1 MLDNRIYFER
11 FGHMLE
17 EKIFTLKLT
26 ADGLEVST
34 PNPAPKKPEPKV
46 CAESDIKAPRWNHW
60 YQRKLARVWNA
71 TLLGMNVEPS
81 GEARTALKMLHPE
94 RYQVYLDRLDV
105 AKTLMGY
112 DLSYYEDHVREGNSV
127 GEKYVALVDYYEF
140 TSKLGWADSDL
151 DAMREGLQI
160 DTKPSKPQEMRQN
173 QKNNLLV
180 LLNEA
185 FLVQV
190 PDYDVKK
197 PGETATAILK
207 WMSDNDMRSP
217 IQHRTLKEYITDVAA
232 AIEQFDEREK
242 RSHAR
247 MDVDRV
253 QNGSTTDS

>member
-1 MLDNRIYFER
+1 
-11 FGHMLE
+11 
-17 EKIFTLKLT
+17 
-26 ADGLEVST
+26 
-34 PNPAPKKPEPKV
+34 
-46 CAESDIKAPRWNHW
+46 
-60 YQRKLARVWNA
+60 
-71 TLLGMNVEPS
+71 
-81 GEARTALKMLHPE
+81 
-94 RYQVYLDRLDV
+94 
-105 AKTLMGY
+105 MGY
-112 DLSYYEDHVREGNSV
+112 DLPYYEDHVREGNSV

-207 WMSDNDMRSP
+207 WMSDNDMRRP

>member
-1 MLDNRIYFER
+1 MP
-11 FGHMLE
+11 E

-26 ADGLEVST
+26 ANGLEVSA
-34 PNPAPKKPEPKV
+34 PNSAPKRPESKEPE
-46 CAESDIKAPRWNHW
+46 ESDINVPRWGHW
-60 YQRKLARVWNA
+60 YQRKLARVWHA
-71 TLLGMNVEPS
+71 TLLGMNIEP
-81 GEARTALKMLHPE
+81 TAQSRSALRVLHPE
-94 RYQVYLDRLDV
+94 RFKIYADRMDI
-105 AKTLMGY
+105 AKTLLGY
-112 DLSYYEDHVREGNSV
+112 DLPYYEDHLREGDVV
-127 GEKYVALVDYYEF
+127 GEKYVALADYCQF
-140 TSKLGWADSDL
+140 AADLGWAGL

-185 FLVQV
+185 FLMQV

-217 IQHRTLKEYITDVAA
+217 IQHRTLKEYITEVVA

-253 QNGSTTDS
+253 QSGSATVP